1 MSDSNEINEKSVVI
15 SQILG
20 IWFITL
26 NYSRQ
31 GLLSKGLHGI
41 RKLD

>member
-20 IWFITL
+20 
-26 NYSRQ
+26 
-31 GLLSKGLHGI
+31 KGCKNNFYEI
-41 RKLD
+41 EMN